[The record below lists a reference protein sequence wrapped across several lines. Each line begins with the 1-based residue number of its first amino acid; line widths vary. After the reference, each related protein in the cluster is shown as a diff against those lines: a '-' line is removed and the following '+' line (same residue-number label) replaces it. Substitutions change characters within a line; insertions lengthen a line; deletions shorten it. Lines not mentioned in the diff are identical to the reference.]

1 MKRKLVA
8 VLLCGIL
15 AISTL
20 AACGSTKETDAAT
33 KNTVEESA
41 EEAETAEEDATK
53 EAEAEEAYE
62 AGQACLYGLDG
73 QKKDLGAAY
82 NYFEKALELGKAE
95 ANFYLGV
102 LYDWESYPEQD
113 FEKARAYYEAA
124 GENPYAYVSL
134 GFNNYYGQGGEVN
147 KEKGKEYFE
156 KAIALGCND
165 GYLGLGSIAKS
176 EEDYAAAMENYN
188 LVVENGTESLY
199 VRMAMKEISLLYRD
213 GLGVE
218 QDGAKVIE
226 WLEKMAL
233 AGDSD
238 GYNFIGVM
246 YLNGN
251 GVEQDYT
258 KAKEWYEKGVEQ
270 GNATSMANIGHL
282 YRDGLGVEQDGEK
295 AIEWFEK
302 AGLAGYGKGYYLIGD
317 MYYEG
322 NGVEQDYTKA
332 LEWFEKGA
340 ELGDVD
346 SMGML
351 AVMYHEGNGVEQDLE
366 KAMEWYEKYDEAIS
380 E

>member
-20 AACGSTKETDAAT
+20 AACGSTKETDVAT
-33 KNTVEESA
+33 KNTVEESD
-41 EEAETAEEDATK
+41 EEAAK
-53 EAEAEEAYE
+53 EAYE

-73 QKKDLGAAY
+73 QKKDLEAAY
-82 NYFEKALELGKAE
+82 NYFEKALELGKTE

-113 FEKARAYYEAA
+113 YEKARAYYEAA

-165 GYLGLGSIAKS
+165 GYLGLGDIAKS

-188 LVVENGTESLY
+188 LVIENGTESLY
-199 VRMAMKEISLLYRD
+199 VRTAMRDIALLYRGGLGVEQDQTKAMEWYEKAAEQGDATSMIAIAVLYRD

-218 QDGAKVIE
+218 QDGTKAIE
-226 WLEKMAL
+226 WFEKAAE
-233 AGDSD
+233 AGISEC
-238 GYNFIGVM
+238 YRWIGLM
-246 YLNGN
+246 YYYGN

-258 KAKEWYEKGVEQ
+258 KALELFEKGVEQ
-270 GNATSMANIGHL
+270 EDAESMFM
-282 YRDGLGVEQDGEK
+282 LG
-295 AIEWFEK
+295 
-302 AGLAGYGKGYYLIGD
+302 Y

-332 LEWFEKGA
+332 LELFEKGA
-340 ELGDVD
+340 ELGNVD

-351 AVMYHEGNGVEQDLE
+351 AVMYYYGNGVEQNHE
-366 KAMEWYEKYDEAIS
+366 KAMEWSEKVEEA